1 MIKKKNRDGL
11 ANEQSEPAPK
21 PSVYDDSVFD
31 AFDKKQGSGVIQMQS
46 TQTVPS
52 AEEPKP
58 TKEHSQETHK
68 EPNKLYR
75 RNITLSE
82 ELFRRLEFIKKAKN
96 KARSKDDDMITLD
109 KLMFDMVQ
117 KCLDEQY
124 PETKAM
130 FEKYLK
136 LKEMEGFEDLM

>member
-1 MIKKKNRDGL
+1 MKKKERDGL
-11 ANEQSEPAPK
+11 ANAQVEPTPK
-21 PSVYDDSVFD
+21 PSVYNDSMFD
-31 AFDKKQGSGVIQMQS
+31 AFDKKQDSGVIQMQ
-46 TQTVPS
+46 TTKAVPPT
-52 AEEPKP
+52 EEPKP
-58 TKEHSQETHK
+58 TKEQPTEMHK

-117 KCLDEQY
+117 KCLNEQY

>member
-1 MIKKKNRDGL
+1 MKKKERDGL
-11 ANEQSEPAPK
+11 ANAQVEHTPK
-21 PSVYDDSVFD
+21 PSVYNDSMFD
-31 AFDKKQGSGVIQMQS
+31 AFDKKQDSGVIQMQV
-46 TQTVPS
+46 TQAVPPT
-52 AEEPKP
+52 EDLKP
-58 TKEHSQETHK
+58 TKEQPTEMHK